1 MNNMKRISSERRRH
15 MSVLP
20 RYCSIKTR
28 ADGTEG
34 VSVKWRYPPTVMH
47 IFCDGRD
54 KIFCIIGALRF
65 MTIFLL
71 TAMKS
76 AHVFPGNL
84 PEFVFFL
91 ALVVCFRC
99 QLWFTL
105 SDLLN
110 KTRFHDLINFKK
122 WFMST
127 WQLNHVRW
135 LGRVTGSHNMYA
147 FMWTFVFLQNFSF
160 PFSPC

>member
-1 MNNMKRISSERRRH
+1 MHLIPKR
-15 MSVLP
+15 
-20 RYCSIKTR
+20 TR
-28 ADGTEG
+28 
-34 VSVKWRYPPTVMH
+34 RYPPTVMH

-91 ALVVCFRC
+91 
-99 QLWFTL
+99 LWLLFSLPTL
-105 SDLLN
+105 IHLE
-110 KTRFHDLINFKK
+110 
-122 WFMST
+122 
-127 WQLNHVRW
+127 
-135 LGRVTGSHNMYA
+135 
-147 FMWTFVFLQNFSF
+147 
-160 PFSPC
+160 

>member
-1 MNNMKRISSERRRH
+1 MELKECQLNAFNT
-15 MSVLP
+15 
-20 RYCSIKTR
+20 KTTR
-28 ADGTEG
+28 
-34 VSVKWRYPPTVMH
+34 RYPPTVMH

-91 ALVVCFRC
+91 ALVVVFVAN
-99 QLWFTL
+99 
-105 SDLLN
+105 SD
-110 KTRFHDLINFKK
+110 
-122 WFMST
+122 
-127 WQLNHVRW
+127 
-135 LGRVTGSHNMYA
+135 
-147 FMWTFVFLQNFSF
+147 
-160 PFSPC
+160 SP